1 MISTTSILI
10 RHCERSEAIS
20 LTVLG
25 IASSQKHAPR
35 NDEQGKEQAND

>member
-1 MISTTSILI
+1 MIFTTLTIK

-25 IASSQKHAPR
+25 IASSQKHASR
-35 NDEQGKEQAND
+35 NDRRGNTP